1 MEIER
6 AYYHLMI
13 NRPSHSYVKAS
24 GKVVFNCGF
33 SWIVVFESMNRH
45 NYAVVKFYNGTYS
58 VIEM

>member
-13 NRPSHSYVKAS
+13 NRPKYSYVKAS

-33 SWIVVFESMNRH
+33 SWIVVFESMNKH
-45 NYAVVKFYNGTYS
+45 NYAVVKFYNGSYE

>member
-13 NRPSHSYVKAS
+13 NRPKYSYVKAS
-24 GKVVFNCGF
+24 GKVVSKCGF
-33 SWIVVFESMNRH
+33 SWIVVFESMSRH
-45 NYAVVKFYNGTYS
+45 NYAVVKFYNGIHS

>member
-13 NRPSHSYVKAS
+13 NRPKHSYVKVS

-33 SWIVVFESMNRH
+33 SWIVVFESMNKH
-45 NYAVVKFYNGTYS
+45 NYAVVKFYNGNFEA
-58 VIEM
+58 VEM

>member
-13 NRPSHSYVKAS
+13 NRPKYSYVKVS

-33 SWIVVFESMNRH
+33 SWIVVFESMNKH
-45 NYAVVKFYNGTYS
+45 HYGIIKFDNGNYNVVE
-58 VIEM
+58 I